1 MAYSATWENGN
12 AQGRLDAGVQ
22 IACLSDAD
30 ELAERVN
37 RRRLLVYQYGQD
49 FSSAI
54 YGGAWVGN
62 DLPAEETVPP
72 FTNLR
77 ANITG
82 TILEPAVGGLGG
94 SPATPA
100 DMDWLWPVVGA
111 DEGKIIV
118 AGDSGVGA
126 GEVGLLQK
134 LNGTNRWTDPN
145 LIAGQTY
152 VRAAHFNE
160 LRQAIEWIHRGRW
173 RLPIYF
179 SAGILSVLPNS
190 PWIDRAV
197 ANNGADELRSV
208 GFALLAPEDSSGRGL
223 IDVEARSGSTLSI
236 TADKDCTIEAY
247 HCLRPILWETD
258 PPSWNE
264 YQPNADKAWACAG
277 GLGTGDTTF
286 IGSVA
291 LTADVPGSISNSA
304 LFSALQSM
312 IDGAESNLLLR
323 RADTDSATVSIS
335 GEVTI
340 EFDLD
345 ADQ

>member
-12 AQGRLDAGVQ
+12 AQGRLDAGVHF
-22 IACLSDAD
+22 ACLSDAD

-37 RRRLLVYQYGQD
+37 RRRRLVYQYGQD

-54 YGGAWVGN
+54 YSGAWVEN
-62 DLPAEETVPP
+62 DLLAEETVPP

-94 SPATPA
+94 TPATPQ
-100 DMDWLWPVVGA
+100 DMDWLWPVG
-111 DEGKIIV
+111 DGDQGKIIV
-118 AGDSGVGA
+118 GSAA
-126 GEVGLLQK
+126 GEGEVNLFQK
-134 LNGTNRWTDPN
+134 LNGTTYWTDTN
-145 LIAGQTY
+145 LLPGQTG
-152 VRAAHFNE
+152 VRAVHFNE

-179 SAGILSVLPNS
+179 SAGIFSILPDT
-190 PWIDRAV
+190 PWLDQAV
-197 ANNGADELRSV
+197 ANNGSDEVRSI
-208 GFALLAPEDSSGRGL
+208 GFALLVPSGTPIRGP
-223 IDVEARSGSTLSI
+223 IDVDVRNASALSI
-236 TADKDCTIEAY
+236 TADKDCTIQAY
-247 HCLRPILWETD
+247 HCLRPIVWDTD

-264 YQPNADKAWACAG
+264 YQPNANKAWTTAG
-277 GLGTGDTTF
+277 GVGEGDSTL

-291 LTADVPGSISNSA
+291 LTADEPGSISNSA
-304 LFSALQSM
+304 LASALQAM
-312 IDGAESNLLLR
+312 VDGAETNFLLR
-323 RADTDSATVSIS
+323 RADTGSPTINIS

-345 ADQ
+345 PDG